1 MEQQTGLIIIDIQK
15 NYFKGGTLELF
26 EPERAALKAKEVLEY
41 FRNHNMPVF
50 HVKHL
55 FKLDME
61 EERKQ
66 ELLEFHNYVAP
77 IDGEVV
83 FEKHYPSAFLKT
95 NLHSQIAK
103 ANVKKLIIVGMMSHM
118 CIDTTTRAAQDYGY
132 EVIVLEDACTT
143 KDLMTNNGI
152 VTASIVHDIF
162 MASLDGTFG
171 SVMTVDHFING

>member
-1 MEQQTGLIIIDIQK
+1 MEQQTGLIIIDIQN

-41 FRNHNMPVF
+41 FRKHNLPVF

-55 FKLDME
+55 F
-61 EERKQ
+61 
-66 ELLEFHNYVAP
+66 ELNMDEGKKKELIEIHKYVAP
-77 IDGEVV
+77 IDGEIVI
-83 FEKHYPSAFLKT
+83 EKHFPSAFLKT
-95 NLHSQIAK
+95 NLYTHLEE
-103 ANVKKLIIVGMMSHM
+103 ANVKKLVIAGMMSHM

-162 MASLDGTFG
+162 MASLEGTFG